1 MSNQIIR
8 NGPPAWLR
16 ALREQQAGRDHEE
29 VIESAT
35 QFNGRWRQEN
45 ACCRQPRPDS
55 LRNCTCIECVGC
67 LTFSAVAR

>member
-16 ALREQQAGRDHEE
+16 ALREQQAGLDHEE

-35 QFNGRWRQEN
+35 QFNRTIAPLAELDGMD
-45 ACCRQPRPDS
+45 AGGKKTPA
-55 LRNCTCIECVGC
+55 VGSPV
-67 LTFSAVAR
+67 LTH